1 MARKYQIIKKPL
13 ATASGEPGEWSFV
26 AHGATYT
33 AKEASET
40 VNRINTIGGWK
51 ARRLP
56 L

>member
-33 AKEASET
+33 AKEARDT
-40 VNRINTIGGWK
+40 CRQINTIGGWK
-51 ARRLP
+51 ARRIAL
-56 L
+56 